1 MTFMTYPRAEI
12 ARFAADSS
20 GAAEF
25 QQQEELKKLKQKAMP
40 DNGFFIGSMMG
51 RMEIILSSGF
61 DCTKDELQMVVDK
74 YTEGVSS
81 DIGLQS

>member
-1 MTFMTYPRAEI
+1 MCIAESKELFK
-12 ARFAADSS
+12 RLKADKPFSN
-20 GAAEF
+20 
-25 QQQEELKKLKQKAMP
+25 KVITTR
-40 DNGFFIGSMMG
+40 NMMG

-61 DCTKDELQMVVDK
+61 DCTKDELQMVMDK

>member
-25 QQQEELKKLKQKAMP
+25 QQQEELNKLKQKAMP
-40 DNGFFIGSMMG
+40 DNGFFIGS
-51 RMEIILSSGF
+51 IIGS
-61 DCTKDELQMVVDK
+61 C
-74 YTEGVSS
+74 
-81 DIGLQS
+81 